1 MRFAPAAAS
10 TFVLPLGALLGG
22 FTASSGADA
31 MEKVPQHTAAS
42 ASLVDTAASWDDHG
56 NG

>member
-1 MRFAPAAAS
+1 MRFALAAAC
-10 TFVLPLGALLGG
+10 TVLPLGALLGG

-31 MEKVPQHTAAS
+31 MGKIPQHTAVS
-42 ASLVDTAASWDDHG
+42 ASLADTIADDHG